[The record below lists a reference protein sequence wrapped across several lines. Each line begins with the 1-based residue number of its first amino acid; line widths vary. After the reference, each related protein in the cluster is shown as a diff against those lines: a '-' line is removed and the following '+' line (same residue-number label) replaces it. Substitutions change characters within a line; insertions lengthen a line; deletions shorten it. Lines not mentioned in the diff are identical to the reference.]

1 MNFADRLIISNFVLA
16 DWYAKYSTRHKTKNT
31 QLPIIAMKR
40 FFLINIIVC
49 LSAALFSFKSNA
61 TNPPFLPDNMP
72 EVQDWRLSVATEL
85 VKAPWIP
92 DEDTAE
98 TAPEDKLKEVVEEL
112 KNIAARY
119 LGRRYVWGATGPKN
133 FDCSGFTSYV
143 FKQAGIQLNRTS
155 QMQYRQG
162 TPVDKADLKPGDL
175 MFFSSP
181 RTGRGVVGH
190 VGMVV
195 DVEEDGKRV
204 TFIHASTSK
213 GITYQK
219 FPDSGYFN
227 RRYIGAKRV
236 LNESHISA

>member
-1 MNFADRLIISNFVLA
+1 
-16 DWYAKYSTRHKTKNT
+16 
-31 QLPIIAMKR
+31 MKR
-40 FFLINIIVC
+40 NFLIYILVGLC
-49 LSAALFSFKSNA
+49 TLFSSFKSQA
-61 TNPPFLPDNMP
+61 NPPLILDRMP
-72 EVQDWRLSVATEL
+72 EVQSWSICSEIGIMQ
-85 VKAPWIP
+85 APWIP
-92 DEDTAE
+92 DEEE
-98 TAPEDKLKEVVEEL
+98 TEVSYEDKIKSVVDEL
-112 KNIAARY
+112 KTFAARF
-119 LGRRYVWGATGPKN
+119 LGRRYVWGATGPQN

-143 FKQAGIQLNRTS
+143 FRQAGINLNRTS

-162 TPVDKADLKPGDL
+162 TPVNKDELKPGDL

-195 DVEEDGKRV
+195 EVDDDGKNV

-219 FPDSGYFN
+219 FPDGGYFN

-236 LNESHISA
+236 LNETHLTTA

>member
-1 MNFADRLIISNFVLA
+1 
-16 DWYAKYSTRHKTKNT
+16 
-31 QLPIIAMKR
+31 MKR
-40 FFLINIIVC
+40 LLLINIIVC

-61 TNPPFLPDNMP
+61 TNPPLLPDNRL
-72 EVQDWRLSVATEL
+72 EVQDWKLSVATEL
-85 VKAPWIP
+85 VKAPWIH
-92 DEDTAE
+92 DEDTVEE
-98 TAPEDKLKEVVEEL
+98 TTEEKLNAVVEEL
-112 KNIAARY
+112 KSIAARY
-119 LGRRYVWGATGPKN
+119 LGRRYVWGATGPKT

-143 FKQAGIQLNRTS
+143 FRQAGIQLNRTS

-162 TPVDKADLKPGDL
+162 TPVAKEDLKPGDL

-181 RTGRGVVGH
+181 RTGKGVVGH

-195 DVEEDGKRV
+195 EVDEDGKQV

-227 RRYIGAKRV
+227 HRYIGAKRV
-236 LNESHISA
+236 LDESHISA

>member
-1 MNFADRLIISNFVLA
+1 M
-16 DWYAKYSTRHKTKNT
+16 
-31 QLPIIAMKR
+31 
-40 FFLINIIVC
+40 C
-49 LSAALFSFKSNA
+49 LCVALFSFKSA
-61 TNPPFLPDNMP
+61 AVNPPYLLQNMP
-72 EVQDWRLSVATEL
+72 EVQDWRLNVATEL

-92 DEDTAE
+92 EEDTVE
-98 TAPEDKLKEVVEEL
+98 ENQDDKIKAVVDEL

-119 LGRRYVWGATGPKN
+119 LGRKYVWGATGPKS

-155 QMQYRQG
+155 QMQYKQG
-162 TPVDKADLKPGDL
+162 TSVDKEDLKPGDL

-181 RTGRGVVGH
+181 RTGKGVVGH

-195 DVEEDGKRV
+195 DVDEDSKQV

-236 LNESHISA
+236 LNESNVSA